1 MRTSLSFTPT
11 DDVSLYN
18 FMCSLPL
25 YSRAYTTCGSKNY
38 PYLPH
43 GRDFSLDPTLPLWK
57 FQSSFIHQEF
67 PLPSMGGV
75 WILIF
80 FWNYT
85 ILKRP

>member
-1 MRTSLSFTPT
+1 MRTPLSFTPT

-25 YSRAYTTCGSKNY
+25 YSWADTMCGSKNY

-43 GRDFSLDPTLPLWK
+43 GRDVSLDPTLPLGK

-75 WILIF
+75 WIF
-80 FWNYT
+80 SGT
-85 ILKRP
+85 TQS